1 MGLRDYG
8 SLIKRNSY
16 QDCSRRKNL
25 KCRSGSYRKRTFF
38 SGSGKKLKRRYYTYR
53 KGWWQEPL
61 GSQQGVS
68 QPPNC
73 SMVYKVCRLRQVPTF
88 HKFRMLRQCGIP
100 VPRYRTVPSDTYKIS
115 LTLSRG
121 ASRSELT
128 LADSSISAQENRI
141 WQRKFGIL
149 PTNIP
154 PTVPTVD
161 AYLTGIKVTINNFIL
176 TRYTVSEHLMH
187 WLKQPFLPRYS
198 RYRSAG
204 TVPGFGNDLILFT
217 EFL

>member
-1 MGLRDYG
+1 
-8 SLIKRNSY
+8 
-16 QDCSRRKNL
+16 
-25 KCRSGSYRKRTFF
+25 
-38 SGSGKKLKRRYYTYR
+38 
-53 KGWWQEPL
+53 
-61 GSQQGVS
+61 
-68 QPPNC
+68 
-73 SMVYKVCRLRQVPTF
+73 
-88 HKFRMLRQCGIP
+88 MLRQCGIP

-187 WLKQPFLPRYS
+187 WLK
-198 RYRSAG
+198 
-204 TVPGFGNDLILFT
+204 
-217 EFL
+217 